1 MMKLLL
7 IIPALLTLPACQ
19 TPKILQNL
27 KASVKLH
34 GTMNDLKDEFEIKEC
49 EVLVQPKSK

>member
-49 EVLVQPKSK
+49 EVLVQPKCK